1 MELEHGELAEIH
13 LQHNRDVMGFS
24 RKKTLGSKGLM
35 PYPPLAVPAAEDGG
49 LCIGRGHG
57 SRFSGL
63 KTAGGQQLSQVS
75 IHPFQPVYWSIY
87 AIPSDNTS
95 QSHPPHLPAH
105 LSLIHLSVHPSTHP
119 SLSLSLL
126 SVMEN
131 LLFTKPLMRC
141 RQCKINEDTCST
153 I

>member
-87 AIPSDNTS
+87 AVPSDNTS
-95 QSHPPHLPAH
+95 I
-105 LSLIHLSVHPSTHP
+105 SLIHPISPLTYLSSIYLYIHPP
-119 SLSLSLL
+119 IPLSLSL
-126 SVMEN
+126 
-131 LLFTKPLMRC
+131 PLISYGKSAIYQAPYEVPTM
-141 RQCKINEDTCST
+141 
-153 I
+153 

>member
-87 AIPSDNTS
+87 AVPSDNTS
-95 QSHPPHLPAH
+95 I
-105 LSLIHLSVHPSTHP
+105 SLIHPISPLTYLSSIYLYIHPP
-119 SLSLSLL
+119 IPLSLSPSYQLWKICYL
-126 SVMEN
+126 PS
-131 LLFTKPLMRC
+131 PL
-141 RQCKINEDTCST
+141 
-153 I
+153 